1 LFNQPNNLIDYFY
14 LNPYTCLITLRE
26 SLVTIGVSQVEMFV
40 TATDD
45 GLPNRSSTINARV
58 TINIIRN
65 ENDPFFVN
73 TPYVTTIPETTGLG
87 NVVITV
93 TARDNDNFVSTA
105 RDKDN
110 LVSTARDNAN
120 LVSTAR
126 DNANLVSTA
135 RDNVLPEI
143 MTNVVSTTRDK
154 DNLVT
159 TSVPYYHTMSMC
171 PNNIHM

>member
-1 LFNQPNNLIDYFY
+1 
-14 LNPYTCLITLRE
+14 
-26 SLVTIGVSQVEMFV
+26 MFV

-93 TARDNDNFVSTA
+93 TARDNDNFVSTV
-105 RDKDN
+105 RDKD
-110 LVSTARDNAN
+110 N

-143 MTNVVSTTRDK
+143 MTNVVSTTRDN

-159 TSVPYYHTMSMC
+159 TSVQYYHTMSMC

>member
-1 LFNQPNNLIDYFY
+1 MFNQPNNLIDYFY
-14 LNPYTCLITLRE
+14 LNPYTCLLTLRE

-110 LVSTARDNAN
+110 LVSTARDN
-120 LVSTAR
+120 
-126 DNANLVSTA
+126 
-135 RDNVLPEI
+135 VLPEI
-143 MTNVVSTTRDK
+143 MTYVVSTTRDK
-154 DNLVT
+154 INLVT